1 MRGVMN
7 RRGVGLFVAMS
18 LVSAITNAA
27 MAGAPSLVPDRL
39 YDSHSM
45 LAQVAAQENEP
56 AIAEAKAPSNSRVAM
71 LYSLL
76 LPGLGEYALGHHDR
90 AKVFFVAEGAI
101 WTSYAIFQV
110 QGNHRKDLYQEFAH
124 VNAGVPQRND
134 DEFYRIIGNYVS
146 SDGPFSANE
155 QIRREARANYP
166 DDRAKQE
173 EYYQEHSYTGDD
185 TWTWQ
190 SQALLDTYQD
200 MRDASESAYH
210 KSDFSL
216 GLAIANRLISVVDT
230 GILAAKQSRANATTT
245 GFRWNIEA
253 EPSGARLLVSRKF

>member
-1 MRGVMN
+1 MRGDMI
-7 RRGVGLFVAMS
+7 RRAVAFLI
-18 LVSAITNAA
+18 LVSLSLPLATTAR
-27 MAGAPSLVPDRL
+27 AGGPTLAPDRL
-39 YDSHSM
+39 YDSRTM

-56 AIAEAKAPSNSRVAM
+56 AVAEAKAPSNSRVAM

-76 LPGLGEYALGHHDR
+76 LPGLGEYTLGHHDR
-90 AKVFFVAEGAI
+90 AKIFFVAEGAI

-110 QGNHRKDLYQEFAH
+110 QGAHRQDLYKEFAR
-124 VNAGVPQRND
+124 VNAGVAKRD
-134 DEFYRIIGNYVS
+134 DDDFYRIIGNYAS

-173 EYYQEHSYTGDD
+173 EYYQEHAYTGDD

-190 SQALLDTYQD
+190 SQAMLDTYQD
-200 MRDASESAYH
+200 MRDASISAYH

-230 GILAAKQSRANATTT
+230 GILAAKKSRANATTT

-253 EPSGARLLVSRKF
+253 EPSGARLLVSRHF

>member
-1 MRGVMN
+1 MRGDMIPRAIGLTVWMGLCI
-7 RRGVGLFVAMS
+7 GV
-18 LVSAITNAA
+18 TKTA
-27 MAGAPSLVPDRL
+27 MAGAPVLAPDRL
-39 YDSHSM
+39 YDSRAM

-56 AIAEAKAPSNSRVAM
+56 AVMEANGPSNSRVAM

-76 LPGLGEYALGHHDR
+76 LPGLGEYTLGHHDR
-90 AKVFFVAEGAI
+90 AKIFFLAEGAI
-101 WTSYAIFQV
+101 WTSYAIFRV
-110 QGNHRKDLYQEFAH
+110 QGAHRKDIYHEFAR
-124 VNAGVPQRND
+124 VNAGVASRDD

-173 EYYQEHSYTGDD
+173 EYYQEHAYTGDD

-190 SQALLDTYQD
+190 SQAMLDTYQD

-230 GILAAKQSRANATTT
+230 GILAAKKSRANATTT

-253 EPSGARLLVSRKF
+253 EPSGARLLVSRQF

>member
-1 MRGVMN
+1 MN
-7 RRGVGLFVAMS
+7 RRVVGLGVAMS
-18 LVSAITNAA
+18 LASAIANAA
-27 MAGAPSLVPDRL
+27 IAGAPSLVPDRL

-45 LAQVAAQENEP
+45 LAQVAGQENEP

-101 WTSYAIFQV
+101 WTSYAVFQV
-110 QGNHRKDLYQEFAH
+110 QGSHRKDLYQEFAR
-124 VNAGVPQRND
+124 VNAGVAKRDD

-146 SDGPFSANE
+146 SDGAFSANE

-166 DDRAKQE
+166 DNRAQQE
-173 EYYQEHSYTGDD
+173 EYYQEHAYTGDD

-190 SQALLDTYQD
+190 SQASLDTYQD
-200 MRDASESAYH
+200 MRDASLSAYH
-210 KSDFSL
+210 KSNFSL

-230 GILAAKQSRANATTT
+230 GILAAKKSRADATTT

-253 EPSGARLLVSRKF
+253 QPSGARLLVSRKF

>member
-1 MRGVMN
+1 MI
-7 RRGVGLFVAMS
+7 RRAVAFLI
-18 LVSAITNAA
+18 LVSLSLPLATTAR
-27 MAGAPSLVPDRL
+27 AGGPTLAPDRL
-39 YDSHSM
+39 YDSRTM

-56 AIAEAKAPSNSRVAM
+56 AVAEAKAPSNSRVAM

-76 LPGLGEYALGHHDR
+76 LPGLGEYTLGHHDR
-90 AKVFFVAEGAI
+90 AKIFFVAEGAI

-110 QGNHRKDLYQEFAH
+110 QGAHRQDLYKEFAR
-124 VNAGVPQRND
+124 VNAGVAKRD
-134 DEFYRIIGNYVS
+134 DDDFYRIIGNYAS

-173 EYYQEHSYTGDD
+173 EYYQEHAYTGDD

-190 SQALLDTYQD
+190 SQAMLDTYQD
-200 MRDASESAYH
+200 MRDASISAYH

-230 GILAAKQSRANATTT
+230 GILAAKKSRANATTT

-253 EPSGARLLVSRKF
+253 EPSGARLLVSRHF